1 MNQNDK
7 ILINDYRNYLIML
20 KVNTT
25 KVNMSIKSI
34 DDIKIYEEECKL
46 NLNKLE
52 TLSKDHKLYEKDYD
66 DFRVSM
72 GKFAIG
78 LSKFHKLKIS
88 DKEKLRLTK
97 VFLEFNESFED
108 LMQRNIIKDAYIW
121 KEGK

>member
-1 MNQNDK
+1 MVK
-7 ILINDYRNYLIML
+7 
-20 KVNTT
+20 KFTFF
-25 KVNMSIKSI
+25 IKLCI
-34 DDIKIYEEECKL
+34 DLCKL

-121 KEGK
+121 K